1 MRPVF
6 SVALLVAAGGC
17 GPLQCGRS
25 EARATARIAAW
36 EQRRSLGAGTLT
48 TWARDPMMPPSVRA
62 RALLAL
68 ARVQDLDT
76 APTVAEA
83 CSDPDAEPRAMAAF
97 AAGVLG
103 LAWEGAPEPVRAQL
117 ADAVLAAESRELDG
131 AARLQQ
137 LAALGRLRTPAALDR
152 LVQRLAA
159 EPEVAERAATA
170 LGVAARAKAA
180 WPQTATPLLTGRLG
194 AASPE
199 ALRWA
204 VVYALGYAASPEAR
218 RALLG
223 ALSDASWEVRAVA
236 AKGLAEQAVQADAD
250 ALGALLTDPAPG
262 AEAEAARSLAKL
274 AARCPA
280 SEPCPALE
288 ALGGLEPLVDR
299 LARGDVRH
307 SVPPLL
313 ALAQTGVPPA
323 GGGLLGSL
331 RSRVR
336 AAFARA
342 STAARA
348 DLAWI
353 DCRLAAAQD
362 RNSGWLDETP
372 GCGAGLVPEVR
383 RLKLGLDEVAQSPRL
398 KARFDRATARRWLE
412 SPPDA
417 SVRVAV
423 ANVVGASHHPEAA
436 EDVRPLVSSAD
447 PVLAAAAASAVGA
460 LGDVSAGPSVL
471 ARAERA
477 ASEPEQADAW
487 ADALAA
493 LKPAGAEPLLT
504 RWLGASHANLRHV
517 AARALGVLSSK
528 PVQAPGIGPEGPR
541 TAPAAPAV
549 APGIA
554 WRLPTARGV
563 VVIQPDVD
571 AAPETVAQLTR
582 LARAGFFNGL
592 TFHRVVPDFVVQGGD
607 PRGDGEGGPG
617 FTLPCEVSPRR
628 YRRGTV
634 GMALSGKDTG
644 GSQIFVALSPQ
655 PHLEGRYTVVGEV
668 VDGMDSLEDVLE
680 GDGLGTVEVIRR
692 ATDLS
697 HR

>member
-1 MRPVF
+1 VRPVF
-6 SVALLVAAGGC
+6 SVALLLAAGGC

-25 EARATARIAAW
+25 EGRATARIASW

-48 TWARDPMMPPSVRA
+48 TWARDPMMPPAVRA
-62 RALLAL
+62 RALVAL
-68 ARVQDLDT
+68 ARIQDLDT

-103 LAWEGAPEPVRAQL
+103 LAWDGAPDAVRGQL
-117 ADAVLAAESRELDG
+117 ADAVLAAEARELDA

-137 LAALGRLRTPAALDR
+137 LTALGRLRTPAALDR

-170 LGVAARAKAA
+170 LGVAARAKAT
-180 WPQTATPLLTGRLG
+180 WPQTATPLLTGRLS
-194 AASPE
+194 ANTPE
-199 ALRWA
+199 PLRWA
-204 VVYALGYAASPEAR
+204 VVYALGYAGSPEAR
-218 RALLG
+218 RALVG
-223 ALSDASWEVRAVA
+223 ALSDPAAEVRAVA
-236 AKGLAEQAVQADAD
+236 AKGLAEQAQQADAD
-250 ALGALLTDPAPG
+250 ALGALLGDPSPG
-262 AEAEAARSLAKL
+262 AASEAARSLAKL
-274 AARCPA
+274 ATRCT
-280 SEPCPALE
+280 SGEPCPALE
-288 ALGGLEPLVDR
+288 ALGGLGPLVEQ
-299 LARGDVRH
+299 LARGDARH
-307 SVPPLL
+307 GGPPLL
-313 ALAQTGVPPA
+313 ALAQAGLPPA
-323 GGGLLGSL
+323 GGGVLASL
-331 RSRVR
+331 RSRLR

-342 STAARA
+342 SSTARA

-362 RNSGWLDETP
+362 RNAGWLDETP

-398 KARFDRATARRWLE
+398 QARFDRAAARRWLE
-412 SPPDA
+412 NPPDA

-423 ANVVGASHHPEAA
+423 VNVVGASHHPEAA
-436 EDVRPLVSSAD
+436 EDVRPLVSSPD
-447 PVLAAAAASAVGA
+447 PVLAAAAASAAGTLLDA
-460 LGDVSAGPSVL
+460 SAGPAVL

-477 ASEPEQADAW
+477 TAEPEQADAW
-487 ADALAA
+487 GDALAA
-493 LKPAGAEPLLT
+493 LKPAGTEPLLI

-517 AARALGVLSSK
+517 AARSLGALSSK
-528 PVQAPGIGPEGPR
+528 PVVAPGIGPEGPR

-554 WRLPTARGV
+554 WRLSTARGA

-668 VDGMDSLEDVLE
+668 VDGMDSLEAVLE
-680 GDGLGTVEVIRR
+680 GDGLGTVEVVRS